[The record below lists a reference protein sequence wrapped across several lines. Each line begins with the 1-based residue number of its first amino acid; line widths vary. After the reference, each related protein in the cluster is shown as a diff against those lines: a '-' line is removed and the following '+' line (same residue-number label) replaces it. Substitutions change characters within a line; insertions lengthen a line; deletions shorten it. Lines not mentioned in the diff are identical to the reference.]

1 MLQGSSQALN
11 IAANSAVSK
20 YLDDYAKKL
29 QKDNE
34 ERSSNLQKTL
44 LESLTNGDDYKYLR
58 DAGYGFRVDGEGITA
73 YREIYSGEIAID
85 GSAMKSTSYSPDL
98 EYQYIRIETK
108 FNPGNLS
115 VDIMD
120 PNSNFDANKVADLKN
135 YIDNLQKNVESMFAQ
150 FSNKTNEIKE
160 EYVQNKEIESYQ
172 KKLYEASKE
181 NYLAAFQ
188 ALPEEFKGMFEGEM
202 GGLKNYHEQGSKY
215 NFGQGSFNGL
225 SGDTKKIGKS
235 MYDGVNID
243 DTVFAGS
250 RELKGSVSVKGIPV
264 EVSYG
269 MQYLIVTSG
278 FDISNLGYNFKL
290 KGLGTNYVDSQL
302 SGVSQK
308 YSVYTKDI
316 QDRIERQAKSNDE
329 EMDKKG
335 FVFNVLNGMSG
346 GQKVTQAVEGEIRS
360 RVTGAIAEAS
370 GLPASF
376 VGALVGGGSVKDAMK
391 AYEKSVTTEAISK
404 ATGIPGWYLDQKMA
418 EKEANHAMTTSF
430 SYNMATSM
438 VGSLKYSPPLLA
450 AQALIPGLKED
461 VNKFVDHVGR
471 EAYKNRETI
480 DTAVTVAM
488 TVAAPFSGGASLVAL
503 AAYKA
508 AEGAVEGGVLGAL
521 AGAAN
526 VGNAFLYEFTGGTVS
541 YNLSYSYADGF
552 GASIGGGWKIA
563 NGLGVGATLSY
574 NENQGFGGSV
584 GLQAGTSAL
593 SFNAGLS
600 YSQRDGVSANAGVGI
615 GLGGKKPTG
624 SLNLGV
630 SYNRQDGLGT
640 SVGIS
645 SNNNKITHGMGL
657 NITRS
662 EYGGWGADVSTD
674 NYGPGNLSGGLAYTQ
689 RDGFTVSLNVNGT
702 NAFNYNSQSG
712 LSGNGDFMSQYVMNN
727 GLAQGVSDESDT
739 SEPNSAQQHNNAEQG
754 AQAIAGAGETLLG
767 GRRNEGE
774 GGQTH
779 YYDKDGNMRIRVTD
793 SNGDSY
799 YRAATA
805 EEAHRIQN
813 NNGYTMASETGVSRQ
828 LSAADIAEFKADW
841 RKESPAQTDASL
853 AALKSAGYDTSGL
866 EKFVQDYRNGKA
878 ANSSQ
883 GTTTSAPQVH
893 STQGSG
899 LFTNAYNA
907 VVGGAKDLWN
917 KVTGGG
923 TSHVVSTGPEH
934 YDTVMGDKL
943 IYKLHEKGDGFL
955 SNSRQPTAD
964 EHRYGQKALVDTIS
978 NTINE
983 WRQTN
988 PNHPIVTNDLG
999 YKSGGIDPH
1008 AIASEKYYAKHH
1020 QNGNAVDLSY
1030 MVTPGVRENHVNY
1043 DQNKAYN
1050 RDKTIEYIKTISR
1063 NIPEGVSGF
1072 VKFND
1077 LEVHKHFEKNPLPN
1091 LYFKKDDKG
1100 SMHSNHLHLQLDLP
1114 KVN

>member
-1 MLQGSSQALN
+1 
-11 IAANSAVSK
+11 
-20 YLDDYAKKL
+20 
-29 QKDNE
+29 
-34 ERSSNLQKTL
+34 
-44 LESLTNGDDYKYLR
+44 
-58 DAGYGFRVDGEGITA
+58 
-73 YREIYSGEIAID
+73 
-85 GSAMKSTSYSPDL
+85 
-98 EYQYIRIETK
+98 
-108 FNPGNLS
+108 
-115 VDIMD
+115 
-120 PNSNFDANKVADLKN
+120 
-135 YIDNLQKNVESMFAQ
+135 
-150 FSNKTNEIKE
+150 
-160 EYVQNKEIESYQ
+160 
-172 KKLYEASKE
+172 
-181 NYLAAFQ
+181 
-188 ALPEEFKGMFEGEM
+188 
-202 GGLKNYHEQGSKY
+202 
-215 NFGQGSFNGL
+215 
-225 SGDTKKIGKS
+225 
-235 MYDGVNID
+235 
-243 DTVFAGS
+243 
-250 RELKGSVSVKGIPV
+250 
-264 EVSYG
+264 
-269 MQYLIVTSG
+269 
-278 FDISNLGYNFKL
+278 
-290 KGLGTNYVDSQL
+290 
-302 SGVSQK
+302 
-308 YSVYTKDI
+308 
-316 QDRIERQAKSNDE
+316 
-329 EMDKKG
+329 
-335 FVFNVLNGMSG
+335 
-346 GQKVTQAVEGEIRS
+346 
-360 RVTGAIAEAS
+360 TGAIAEAS

-584 GLQAGTSAL
+584 GLQVGTSAL

-774 GGQTH
+774 GGATH

-813 NNGYTMASETGVSRQ
+813 NNGYTMASDTGVSRQ

-866 EKFVQDYRNGKA
+866 EKFVQDYRNNKA

-923 TSHVVSTGPEH
+923 TSVTHSDIENGKKIVSAAEDLLKQHQEAPFGYKIGKTGQDGLMDCTGYVYRSVNTAGFEH
-934 YDTVMGDKL
+934 IPYMGGSRIQTSPLYQEIPASQRIPGDIKIVTVKDSNGTVKDGHAMIYNGGNAGKEFYEMTGGRKPGIKISGDYLEKHYEKKE
-943 IYKLHEKGDGFL
+943 YKDEFLNDGYYMEKGYY
-955 SNSRQPTAD
+955 RP
-964 EHRYGQKALVDTIS
+964 K
-978 NTINE
+978 
-983 WRQTN
+983 
-988 PNHPIVTNDLG
+988 LG
-999 YKSGGIDPH
+999 
-1008 AIASEKYYAKHH
+1008 E
-1020 QNGNAVDLSY
+1020 
-1030 MVTPGVRENHVNY
+1030 
-1043 DQNKAYN
+1043 
-1050 RDKTIEYIKTISR
+1050 
-1063 NIPEGVSGF
+1063 
-1072 VKFND
+1072 VK
-1077 LEVHKHFEKNPLPN
+1077 
-1091 LYFKKDDKG
+1091 
-1100 SMHSNHLHLQLDLP
+1100 Q
-1114 KVN
+1114 